1 MILLSSG
8 LAQESKDRTAQV
20 KQEEEVDYHTK
31 WLKEDVRYIISN
43 EERAI
48 FRELTTPD
56 EKEQF
61 IEQFW
66 FRRDPDPRT
75 ANNEF
80 KEEHYRRIA
89 YANERFPSG
98 DAGWET
104 DRGRIYIMFGPPAE
118 IEAQPAGGKY
128 FRKAGEGGGSTSVYP
143 FERWRYQYIEGVGED
158 VEIEFVD
165 QSMTGEY
172 RMAMNPGEKDA
183 LMNIPGA
190 GLTRLEKMGL
200 SEKAE
205 RPYFTPTAS
214 YDSPYGRLQAKDR
227 PFARME
233 RYFNLQRPP
242 KIQFADLKD
251 IVTTNVRY
259 SQLPYKM
266 RTSFIRLSED
276 KVLVLVTV
284 EIENRDLQFTKEV
297 GLNRAVVNVY
307 GLVTSLSGRTM
318 AEFESSIPVQY
329 SDERLEQGRQSR
341 SMYQKIMALPPGQ
354 RFKLDLVLK
363 DSQSGQAGVVSRGI
377 VVPKYGSTE
386 LEASSIILANS
397 ITPVPTN
404 SDYLEQYVVG
414 DLKIQPNV
422 TSEYLPG
429 QTLTLYLQIYNVA
442 IDQAS
447 LEPQIQISYAL
458 KSNGKVVRELGHFE
472 GETVQFFST
481 SRLVV
486 VDQIPL
492 QSILPGKYELEVKV
506 TDQIGNKSLV
516 TRADFTVN

>member
-1 MILLSSG
+1 
-8 LAQESKDRTAQV
+8 
-20 KQEEEVDYHTK
+20 
-31 WLKEDVRYIISN
+31 
-43 EERAI
+43 
-48 FRELTTPD
+48 
-56 EKEQF
+56 
-61 IEQFW
+61 
-66 FRRDPDPRT
+66 
-75 ANNEF
+75 
-80 KEEHYRRIA
+80 
-89 YANERFPSG
+89 
-98 DAGWET
+98 
-104 DRGRIYIMFGPPAE
+104 
-118 IEAQPAGGKY
+118 
-128 FRKAGEGGGSTSVYP
+128 
-143 FERWRYQYIEGVGED
+143 
-158 VEIEFVD
+158 
-165 QSMTGEY
+165 
-172 RMAMNPGEKDA
+172 
-183 LMNIPGA
+183 
-190 GLTRLEKMGL
+190 
-200 SEKAE
+200 
-205 RPYFTPTAS
+205 
-214 YDSPYGRLQAKDR
+214 
-227 PFARME
+227 
-233 RYFNLQRPP
+233 
-242 KIQFADLKD
+242 
-251 IVTTNVRY
+251 
-259 SQLPYKM
+259 
-266 RTSFIRLSED
+266 
-276 KVLVLVTV
+276 
-284 EIENRDLQFTKEV
+284 
-297 GLNRAVVNVY
+297 
-307 GLVTSLSGRTM
+307 
-318 AEFESSIPVQY
+318 
-329 SDERLEQGRQSR
+329 
-341 SMYQKIMALPPGQ
+341 MYQKIMALPPGQ